1 MGKIGGVLWGVLSGA
16 SFGLIPLFTLPLMG
30 AGMTVD
36 SVLFYRFSFA
46 ALAILIVL
54 LIRGESLRITFAQ
67 LRSLALLGVFYMA
80 SAMFLLWGYEFMAAG
95 VATTIH
101 FLYPVCVMLLMMLFF
116 GERLRMVTLGA
127 VVLAIVGVAML
138 SAGDESGGSTD
149 AVGLIVVIISAL
161 AYALYIIGIKKLNL
175 GGLGGFKLTLYVQI
189 VTSLL
194 FLLKATIFG
203 SGLQPV
209 GDGVNLLNL
218 VLLALIPTVVS
229 NFALVNAIKIVGS
242 TTTSILGAMEPMTAV
257 AVGVLIFDEP
267 ISGVMALGMAMIV
280 GAVMAIV
287 LKIK

>member
-16 SFGLIPLFTLPLMG
+16 SFGLIPLFTLPLMR
-30 AGMTVD
+30 AGLAVD

-46 ALAILIVL
+46 ALAILLVL
-54 LIRGESLRITFAQ
+54 LIRGESLRITLAQ

-101 FLYPVCVMLLMMLFF
+101 FLYPVCVVLIMMLIF
-116 GERLRMVTLGA
+116 GERPRMVTLGA

-138 SAGDESGGSTD
+138 SAGDESGGATD

-189 VTSLL
+189 VTAVL
-194 FLLKATIFG
+194 FLLKATILG

-267 ISGVMALGMAMIV
+267 INGAMALGMAMIV